1 MYCVRCESEE
11 WDGIPWHPDYLC
23 KRGCDSL
30 CIQCCEHNTSIMDEP
45 MVVTPVDTDLKKRYT
60 AEIEDHLDL
69 IEVNMAEI
77 RKKLKLIQE
86 N

>member
-1 MYCVRCESEE
+1 MYCVRCEFEE
-11 WDGIPWHPDYLC
+11 WDGISWDPN
-23 KRGCDSL
+23 SL
-30 CIQCCEHNTSIMDEP
+30 CQQGCTNLCIMCCKHGKKQKDEP

-60 AEIEDHLDL
+60 TEIEDHLDL
-69 IEVNMAEI
+69 IEANVGEI